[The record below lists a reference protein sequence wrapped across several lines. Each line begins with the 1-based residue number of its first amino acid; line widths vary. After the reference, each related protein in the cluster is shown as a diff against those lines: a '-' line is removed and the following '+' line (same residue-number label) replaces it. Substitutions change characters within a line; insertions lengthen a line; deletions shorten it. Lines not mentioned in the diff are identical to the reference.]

1 MPNEL
6 LQILV
11 AAFIGAASGY
21 LINQLPPLR
30 TFRGSWFLVTAV
42 VIELALLGGIWAWL
56 SGEVAKTSNIRGL
69 VEKIGAAL
77 VGAFLVN
84 ILQLIF
90 GNVWGRQSS
99 QPTLP
104 QPGTNPGTV
113 VRGTRMRG
121 QGNKARVTKGDVW
134 VEDTQIDGEN
144 QEFSVTNDA
153 NPPSSSQ
160 QNNPPNP

>member
-11 AAFIGAASGY
+11 GAFISVVSGY

-42 VIELALLGGIWAWL
+42 VTELALLGGIWAWL
-56 SGEVAKTSNIRGL
+56 SGEVAKTSNVRGL
-69 VEKIGAAL
+69 VEKIGAVL
-77 VGAFLVN
+77 VGAFLVH

-90 GNVWGRQSS
+90 GNAWGRQSS
-99 QPTLP
+99 QPTPP

-113 VRGTRMRG
+113 VRGTRMKG
-121 QGNKARVTKGDVW
+121 KGNKARVTKGDVW
-134 VEDTQIDGEN
+134 VENTQIDGEN
-144 QEFSVTNDA
+144 QEFDVTDGV
-153 NPPSSSQ
+153 NPPSSPQ